1 MAYLGNLRWFKTIS
15 GTHNTELGW
24 SSYWHPGT
32 ETTPIARM
40 HAIDFMYRWK
50 PFRQGEWKSYL
61 LGGEIMFSDSVVSP
75 SAGGNASRPN
85 GTSVFTQW
93 QFDRRKYAGVRFD
106 YTDSIADPA
115 LQRKSVTPYFSYYFS
130 EFLRLRFDFE
140 RRWSDIA
147 SENHRNTFFA
157 ELNWIFGAHPPEP
170 FWVNK

>member
-1 MAYLGNLRWFKTIS
+1 
-15 GTHNTELGW
+15 
-24 SSYWHPGT
+24 
-32 ETTPIARM
+32 
-40 HAIDFMYRWK
+40 
-50 PFRQGEWKSYL
+50 
-61 LGGEIMFSDSVVSP
+61 MFSDPVVSP
-75 SAGGNASRPN
+75 SAGGNAQRPN

-106 YTDSIADPA
+106 YTDSINDPL

-140 RRWSDIA
+140 RRWSDIP
-147 SENHRNTFFA
+147 SEDHRNTFFA